1 MHGGAVTKTI
11 LRPLAQQAP
20 RSRPQVAET
29 SESAG
34 KQAAMDG
41 IPLSDVLMEDKL
53 VLFFVGL
60 MLAGGIAGLG
70 GNGVG
75 TLWC

>member
-1 MHGGAVTKTI
+1 
-11 LRPLAQQAP
+11 
-20 RSRPQVAET
+20 
-29 SESAG
+29 
-34 KQAAMDG
+34 MDG